1 MRLKE
6 LIEKYNWKDVKDIF
20 ISQYPDQNKSLE
32 GYELVLNKLK
42 QTTPKEN
49 NFEIVLQTIKEEGEG
64 SYVHVNATD
73 FSSESSDEFAGSR
86 SLMGVPW
93 SKWLFMP
100 ISKESI
106 GNFTEIE
113 ILAHCLWEMTF
124 CGFDNESIQEFNDKL
139 DDEMDELES
148 LTEDEIKEKYSTFD
162 EIKEKYNY
170 PKDDNCPDN
179 K

>member
-6 LIEKYNWKDVKDIF
+6 LIKKYNWKDVKDILL
-20 ISQYPDQNKSLE
+20 SHYPDQHKSLE

-49 NFEIVLQTIKEEGEG
+49 YFEIVLQTIKEENEE

-73 FSSESSDEFAGSR
+73 EFSESW
-86 SLMGVPW
+86 SLMGTSW
-93 SKWLFMP
+93 SRWLFMP
-100 ISKESI
+100 ISKESME
-106 GNFTEIE
+106 NFTEIE
-113 ILAHCLWEMTF
+113 TLAHCLWEMTY
-124 CGFDNESIQEFNDKL
+124 CGFEEESIQEFNDKL
-139 DDEMDELES
+139 DDEEAEFES
-148 LTEDEIKEKYSTFD
+148 LTEDERKEKYSTFD

-170 PKDDNCPDN
+170 PKDDNCSDN

>member
-6 LIEKYNWKDVKDIF
+6 LIEKYNWKDVKDVLL
-20 ISQYPDQNKSLE
+20 SQYPDQHKSIE
-32 GYELVLNKLK
+32 EYEVVFEKLK
-42 QTTPKEN
+42 HITPKKN
-49 NFEIVLQTIKEEGEG
+49 NLEIVLQTIKEENWE

-73 FSSESSDEFAGSR
+73 EFSESW
-86 SLMGVPW
+86 SLMGTSW

-100 ISKESI
+100 ISKESME
-106 GNFTEIE
+106 NFTEIE
-113 ILAHCLWEMTF
+113 ILAHCLWEMTY
-124 CGFDNESIQEFNDKL
+124 CGFEEESIQEFNDKL

-148 LTEDEIKEKYSTFD
+148 LTEDERKEKYSTFD

-170 PKDDNCPDN
+170 PKDDNCSDN